1 MSTEHGLQM
10 SDGGLEREA
19 VARKGLSGR
28 TIRLAEHGEQQ
39 VVGSEKLFAP
49 SSALRRC
56 QINDSSLTRRQLQSD
71 LSRSRP
77 SGRPQLCLELAT
89 NRTQIDAA
97 VLQGCNRWVLR
108 LTEQP
113 ERDVA
118 WGEVVVSASR
128 SNAASNC

>member
-19 VARKGLSGR
+19 VARKGLSRR

-39 VVGSEKLFAP
+39 VVRSEKLFVP
-49 SSALRRC
+49 SLALARC
-56 QINDSSLTRRQLQSD
+56 QINDSSLTRCQLQRD
-71 LSRSRP
+71 LSRPRP
-77 SGRPQLCLELAT
+77 SWRSQLCLELAA
-89 NRTQIDAA
+89 NRMQINAS
-97 VLQGCNRWVLR
+97 VLQRCDRWVLR

-118 WGEVVVSASR
+118 
-128 SNAASNC
+128 